1 MRILVTGANGF
12 VGAHL
17 CELLLERG
25 HEVVAIVR
33 SAGSAPAG
41 TREVQVS
48 DIGSPAD
55 WSDSLHNV
63 DAVIHLAA
71 RVHVMHDR
79 AQDPLSEF
87 RRVNVA
93 GSVALARAADLAGV
107 SRFVYL
113 SSIKVNGEQTYGKPF
128 TASDRPGPLD
138 PYGISKHEAEAA
150 LRDIERDSELEL
162 VVVRTPLVYGPN
174 VRGNFLR
181 MLDLTRSGIPLPLGS
196 VRNRRT
202 LASVWNLTDLLERAV
217 VEDDAAGALM
227 LAGDSFSP
235 STAQLLRE
243 IAKSMKR
250 RSRVVRFPVGLLEFA
265 GRVTGK
271 TGLISR
277 LVGSL
282 EVEAGS
288 SSNGWKWTPK
298 FTFANSI
305 ERTVQWYAARPSAGQ
320 NLARERTDVSIDSA
334 GHKGE
339 QQI

>member
-1 MRILVTGANGF
+1 MRIMVTGANGF

-17 CELLLERG
+17 CKLLLERG
-25 HEVVAIVR
+25 HEVVAVVR
-33 SAGSAPAG
+33 SAGSAPVG
-41 TREVQVS
+41 TREVQVL
-48 DIGSPAD
+48 DIGSSTD
-55 WSDSLHNV
+55 WSDSLHNI

-71 RVHVMHDR
+71 RVHVMQDR

-87 RRVNVA
+87 RRINVA
-93 GSVALARAADLAGV
+93 GSVALARAAARAGV
-107 SRFVYL
+107 GRFVFL
-113 SSIKVNGEQTYGKPF
+113 SSIKVNGEQTKGEPF
-128 TASDRPGPLD
+128 TASDLPGPLD
-138 PYGISKHEAEAA
+138 PYGISKHEAEVA
-150 LRDIERDSELEL
+150 LRNTARDSGLEL
-162 VVVRTPLVYGPN
+162 VIVRTPLVYGPN
-174 VRGNFLR
+174 VGGNFLR

-217 VEDDAAGALM
+217 VEDEAAGALM

-250 RSRVVRFPVGLLEFA
+250 RSRVMWFPVGLLDFA

-271 TGLISR
+271 TGLIGR

-282 EVEAGS
+282 EVKAGS
-288 SSNGWKWTPK
+288 SSNGWRWTPK

-320 NLARERTDVSIDSA
+320 HPGTENTDVSIDRA
-334 GHKGE
+334 RHTGG
-339 QQI
+339 Q